1 MKKLIQRWLGLYVPD
16 VPDAVSLTRSHAV
29 GLDELVSTWRVELIP
44 ATNGRILRLGTYKFN
59 PHGPDWAFTLY
70 VIPDDQSLPDAI
82 ATCLV
87 LTDAGRV

>member
-1 MKKLIQRWLGLYVPD
+1 MKKLIQRWLGLH
-16 VPDAVSLTRSHAV
+16 VPDAFAPVSLVRANTASA
-29 GLDELVSTWRVELIP
+29 DELVSTWRVELIP

-59 PHGPDWAFTLY
+59 QHGPDWTFTLY
-70 VIPDDQSLPDAI
+70 VVPDDQSLPDAI

>member
-1 MKKLIQRWLGLYVPD
+1 MKRLIQRWLGLHLPD
-16 VPDAVSLTRSHAV
+16 LPVALARSQAVNA
-29 GLDELVSTWRVELIP
+29 GDLDPTWRVELIP

-59 PHGPDWAFTLY
+59 QHGPDWTFTLY

>member
-1 MKKLIQRWLGLYVPD
+1 MKKLIQRWLGLHVPNASS
-16 VPDAVSLTRSHAV
+16 PVSLVRGTAV
-29 GLDELVSTWRVELIP
+29 GPDELVSTWRVELIP

-59 PHGPDWAFTLY
+59 QHGPDWTFTLY

-87 LTDAGRV
+87 LTDAGQV

>member
-1 MKKLIQRWLGLYVPD
+1 MKKLIQRWLGLPVSD
-16 VPDAVSLTRSHAV
+16 RKTAVSLARAQYV
-29 GLDELVSTWRVELIP
+29 GVDELVPTWRVELIP

-59 PHGPDWAFTLY
+59 QHGPDWTFILY

-87 LTDAGRV
+87 LTDAT